1 MEGNR
6 GKGSAGDWKA
16 CLAAWGLTEESA
28 LEFRGLP
35 IDHLEPLAKAGVPI
49 LNVVGE
55 ADLVVPVAEN
65 SDILDRMNVSVPVR
79 KRLDQCLFALDGFK
93 VNVFVIHTQGLS
105 M

>member
-1 MEGNR
+1 MG
-6 GKGSAGDWKA
+6 
-16 CLAAWGLTEESA
+16 
-28 LEFRGLP
+28 
-35 IDHLEPLAKAGVPI
+35 I
-49 LNVVGE
+49 
-55 ADLVVPVAEN
+55 EN